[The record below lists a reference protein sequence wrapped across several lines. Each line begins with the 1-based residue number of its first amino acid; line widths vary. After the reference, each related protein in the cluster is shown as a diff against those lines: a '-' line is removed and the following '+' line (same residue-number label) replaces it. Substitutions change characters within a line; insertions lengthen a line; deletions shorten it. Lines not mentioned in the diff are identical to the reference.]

1 MHLATNVRLQPS
13 ERKETYDVYILIVA
27 EYVQERN
34 NILVPYKIH
43 DDDVLRH
50 FPVYRV
56 LFPVLRGGI
65 LLHEFDRNLMP
76 VLVSAGLAYDTENTS
91 SEFRPKLVSVD
102 EVLEEVIIVGEVRG
116 YCGTQDRRRV
126 RDEGKLR
133 DLRWKMLS
141 NIGLAGRIITYSG
154 KELRR
159 NRFLADKIR
168 SLQHY

>member
-1 MHLATNVRLQPS
+1 MG
-13 ERKETYDVYILIVA
+13 ERQLSYAARAHGESNTDNICVSIVA
-27 EYVQERN
+27 EYVQKSDD
-34 NILVPYKIH
+34 ILVLYKIH

-65 LLHEFDRNLMP
+65 LLHEFDRNLTP

-116 YCGTQDRRRV
+116 YCGTQDR
-126 RDEGKLR
+126 
-133 DLRWKMLS
+133 
-141 NIGLAGRIITYSG
+141 
-154 KELRR
+154 
-159 NRFLADKIR
+159 
-168 SLQHY
+168 